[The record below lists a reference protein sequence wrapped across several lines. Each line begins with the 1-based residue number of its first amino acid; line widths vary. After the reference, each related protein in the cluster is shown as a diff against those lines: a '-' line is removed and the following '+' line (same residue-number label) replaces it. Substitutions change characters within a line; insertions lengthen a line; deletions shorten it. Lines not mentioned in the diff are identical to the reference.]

1 MLMLNSNR
9 SLVTEDSSEL
19 HEIVWNSAE
28 NNIKQTKSDV
38 LVIFDC
44 CHAGELEKNI
54 RSGFKRGAFEY
65 LAATSANSTTRKPG
79 KHSFTTALIWA
90 LKALVATE
98 KSFSTQDLLT
108 NILCKAPD
116 FPEEQSPRLSERGSS
131 CLRRIVLAPLSND
144 IIIEPP
150 EAKPQE
156 EEEGSRTDL
165 SLRFVFNR
173 CITQNM
179 VKDLAVELRRLICG
193 DDFKAT
199 TILWEGINSSNST
212 RYEDSILHFYAHKW
226 LRNMRKKSGISPIE
240 STPRLEPSGPPLSS
254 DESRVATPNQEET
267 VPEPEIG
274 QDKGLPRSNSAPKLS
289 EGESPSSRPKGEE
302 DGSMNA
308 SRKRRKT
315 ASISESGVEDEREKY
330 LTPQKRPRRA
340 AGGGQTASPS

>member
-1 MLMLNSNR
+1 M
-9 SLVTEDSSEL
+9 VTEESSEL

-54 RSGFKRGAFEY
+54 RSGFKRRAFEY

-90 LKALVATE
+90 LKDLVTTA
-98 KSFSTQDLLT
+98 KSFTTQELLT
-108 NILCKAPD
+108 SILHKAPD
-116 FPEEQSPRLSERGSS
+116 FPQEQSPRLSERGSS
-131 CLRRIVLAPLSND
+131 CLRRIVLAPLSED
-144 IIIEPP
+144 LIIETP
-150 EAKPQE
+150 ETKPQE
-156 EEEGSRTDL
+156 EEEGARTDL
-165 SLRFVFNR
+165 SLRFVFNKH
-173 CITQNM
+173 ITQNM
-179 VKDLAVELRRLICG
+179 VKDLALELRRLIYV

-212 RYEDSILHFYAHKW
+212 GYEDSILHFYAHRW
-226 LRNMRKKSGISPIE
+226 LRHIRKKSGISPIE

-254 DESRVATPNQEET
+254 DESRVATPKQGET

-274 QDKGLPRSNSAPKLS
+274 PDEGLPRSNSVPKLGK
-289 EGESPSSRPKGEE
+289 GESPGSRPKGEG

-340 AGGGQTASPS
+340 VGGGQTASPS